1 MTSNCFV
8 LLSTRLTLRIG
19 KSLAFSVTKYKVV
32 HYGTIYIGIVPSY
45 SRPYVWQPIKQINHQ
60 KNLAVALNFFGRL
73 KVAHRLH
80 FKLTFKCPVCSPL
93 TFFWDPTP
101 IQFVVFASKP
111 WLISSACTNL
121 RGLGLE
127 VHRIGI
133 RIRLDTNILGS
144 GKIRIRPDPNSLD
157 PVNRIH
163 YHVVVPITVSMHCVL
178 SPNVKKV

>member
-60 KNLAVALNFFGRL
+60 KNLAVALNCFGRL

-80 FKLTFKCPVCSPL
+80 FKLNFKCPVCSPL
-93 TFFWDPTP
+93 TFLGDPTP

-133 RIRLDTNILGS
+133 RIR
-144 GKIRIRPDPNSLD
+144 PDPNSLD
-157 PVNRIH
+157 PVSRIH
-163 YHVVVPITVSMHCVL
+163 YHVVVPITVSVHYVL
-178 SPNVKKV
+178 SPNVRKV